1 MGNQV
6 LKSLVVGFMRRW
18 RTGVAQAFG
27 VAGAIWL
34 VTEILTRASTNA
46 NDWLTKNGNGYLF
59 GVLIVSS
66 VWFVAYAYERRTI
79 SFQVPTT
86 SSFITVKFGNIF
98 DEKSDWLI
106 GVNEFFDG
114 RLGQVIANTSVH
126 GQFITKVFNGDEAQF
141 RASVTAA
148 LTGTPSTPTAR
159 QSQPSNAYAIGT
171 TAVLANGQH
180 KAFLVAMSHT
190 NLVTHKAGSTV
201 PMMWDAM
208 KCALQAVQ
216 NSGNGQPL
224 AMPLI
229 GNGLSS
235 VNIEPQHLLRLIV
248 LALVDF
254 GRKVG
259 LPKQV
264 TIVVPEGCFEQ
275 LDIREIRRDWM
286 KR

>member
-1 MGNQV
+1 MANQF
-6 LKSLVVGFMRRW
+6 LKSLTVGFARRW
-18 RTGVAQAFG
+18 RTGLTQAFG

-34 VTEILTRASTNA
+34 VTEIVTRASKTS
-46 NDWLTKNGNGYLF
+46 NDWLTANGDTYLF
-59 GVLIVSS
+59 GVLMAGA
-66 VWFVAYAYERRTI
+66 VWFIAYTYERRTI
-79 SFQVPTT
+79 TFQVPTT
-86 SSFITVKFGNIF
+86 SSFITIKFGNMF

-114 RLGQVIANTSVH
+114 RLGQVISKTSVH
-126 GQFITKVFNGDEAQF
+126 GQFITNVFNGDETQF
-141 RASVTAA
+141 RAAVIAA
-148 LTGTPSTPTAR
+148 LAGVPSTPTAR
-159 QSQPSNAYAIGT
+159 PSQPSDAYAIGT
-171 TAVLANGQH
+171 TAVLANGPH

-190 NLVTHKAGSTV
+190 DHVTHKAGSTV

-208 KCALQAVQ
+208 KAALQSVQ
-216 NSGNGQPL
+216 NHGNGEPL

-235 VNIEPQHLLRLIV
+235 VNVEPQHLLRLIV

-264 TIVVPEGCFEQ
+264 SIVVPDACFEQ